1 MINLGIIGMSP
12 GNAHPSS
19 WSAIINGTFNA
30 QAIIDLGFPAVAI
43 YLQANRATLG
53 LPAARV
59 THLLTQDKELS
70 AQIALS
76 GGIENVVESAGE
88 MAKAVDAVL
97 LCRDDPENH
106 KEMAKPFIDAGIPL
120 FIDKPLCDTKED
132 LAYFKAEVEKGRF
145 IMSCSSMRYAGEC
158 MAAKTE
164 LGNLGKIEV
173 ITAVGKK
180 DWTKYGM
187 HMLEAIFSIMDDPKP
202 LSVINMGRKD
212 AAIVKIDFEGGL
224 QATIH
229 LMMDISGTF
238 QLSIFGQQSW
248 KLVEIKNSY
257 AMFRDN
263 IIEFIRSVEEGK
275 PRLEFAKT
283 EQIIKTLIAG
293 NDSLAQGGKKIM
305 IN

>member
-1 MINLGIIGMSP
+1 MSP

-30 QAIIDLGFPAVAI
+30 QAITDLGYPAVAA
-43 YLQANRATLG
+43 YLQANKATLG
-53 LPAARV
+53 LPNAKV
-59 THLLTQDKELS
+59 THVLTQDKELS
-70 AQIALS
+70 AQIALT
-76 GGIENVVESAGE
+76 GGIENIVESAEE
-88 MAKAVDAVL
+88 MIAAVDAVL

-106 KEMAKPFIDAGIPL
+106 REMAKPFIDAGIPL
-120 FIDKPLCDTKED
+120 FIDKPLCDTQED
-132 LAYFKAEVEKGRF
+132 LDYFKAEVAKGKF

-158 MAAKTE
+158 MAAKSD
-164 LGNLGKIEV
+164 LVNMGKIEL

-202 LSVINMGRKD
+202 LSVINVGRED

-229 LMMDISGTF
+229 LMMEISGTF
-238 QLSIFGQQSW
+238 QLSIFGQQNW
-248 KLVEIKNSY
+248 KLVDIKNSY

-263 IIEFIRSVEEGK
+263 IIEFIRSVEEDR
-275 PRLEFAKT
+275 PRLDFYKT

-293 NDSLAQGGKKIM
+293 NDSLKQGGKKII